1 MFVFILYCMYCVRGR
16 GDGIA
21 SWDLWTLLL
30 QDWSRASGARA
41 RSPPPLSAA
50 SEVRLGLL
58 ARAWVSQP
66 IKKYHKVSLHIT
78 FFPHIIVKGFHL
90 NCIRLFTLFSY
101 YGYGLTF
108 LLIPISTFR
117 YY

>member
-1 MFVFILYCMYCVRGR
+1 MFVFILYCVCCVRGR

-21 SWDLWTLLL
+21 RGDLWTLLL
-30 QDWSRASGARA
+30 QDWSRVLGARA

-66 IKKYHKVSLHIT
+66 IKKYHCTTAL
-78 FFPHIIVKGFHL
+78 
-90 NCIRLFTLFSY
+90 
-101 YGYGLTF
+101 
-108 LLIPISTFR
+108 
-117 YY
+117 